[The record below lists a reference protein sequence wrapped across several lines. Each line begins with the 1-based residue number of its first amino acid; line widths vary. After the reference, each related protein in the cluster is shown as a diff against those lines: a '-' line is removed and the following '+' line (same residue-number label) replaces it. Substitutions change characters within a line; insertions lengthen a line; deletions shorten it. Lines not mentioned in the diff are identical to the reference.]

1 MSRERVFATY
11 THFSS
16 FQWNS
21 DLDAGQKADTLEWV
35 KSLSTVNL
43 RLLEDIIEDARDSG
57 YEDGA
62 SQEP

>member
-35 KSLSTVNL
+35 ESLSPEHL
-43 RLLEDIIEDARDSG
+43 RLLEYLLDDAREKG
-57 YEDGA
+57 YDGA
-62 SQEP
+62 PQEP

>member
-16 FQWNS
+16 FRWNS
-21 DLDAGQKADTLEWV
+21 DLDAGDTLEWV
-35 KSLSTVNL
+35 ESLSPEHL
-43 RLLEDIIEDARDSG
+43 RLLEYLIDDARDSG

-62 SQEP
+62 PQEP